1 MNKNQQEI
9 INLLGYMVLAPTK
22 ETPAK
27 KPSKKKDQTRQPSP
41 VPTSK
46 ILNNDKTYTTIC
58 YNRFTNI
65 TVNIF

>member
-27 KPSKKKDQTRQPSP
+27 KLEKEGPNAATLTCPNQQDTQ
-41 VPTSK
+41 
-46 ILNNDKTYTTIC
+46 
-58 YNRFTNI
+58 
-65 TVNIF
+65 